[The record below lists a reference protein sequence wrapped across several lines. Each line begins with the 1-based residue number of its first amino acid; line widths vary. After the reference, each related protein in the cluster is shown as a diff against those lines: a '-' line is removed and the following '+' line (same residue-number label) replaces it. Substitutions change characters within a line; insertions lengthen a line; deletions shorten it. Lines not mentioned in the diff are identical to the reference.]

1 MALTKKQEEKIE
13 ELFQKAVSHGK
24 SYVKNKY
31 KQTEKRLYAYPILQ
45 KNIDRYKLD
54 IEDVKSES
62 FGHSHDIVIYTVGGA
77 GEKRDIEDIRKAKI
91 LMLEQKIIRD
101 EKEIKEVNAALEI
114 IKNDEYHKIIEM
126 NYFQNMTP
134 DEIAAKLNCDRVTVF
149 RNKKRLI
156 NVISIS
162 FYGAN
167 AL

>member
-62 FGHSHDIVIYTVGGA
+62 FSHSHDIVIYTVGGA

-91 LMLEQKIIRD
+91 LMLEQKIVRD
-101 EKEIKEVNAALEI
+101 EKEIREVNAALDV
-114 IKNDEYHKIIEM
+114 IKNDEYHKII
-126 NYFQNMTP
+126 NLAYFKNMTP
-134 DEIAAKLNCDRVTVF
+134 DEIGKELNCDRATVF

-156 NVISIS
+156 NMIITS
-162 FYGAN
+162 FYGAD